1 MGQGTLT
8 LRNVA
13 SQSKFVRDL
22 WKHPETMKRV
32 SEALGVQV
40 QIIMEMEIGH
50 TNIQVSRNA
59 EMMFDYQTGEPSV
72 GKVEL
77 SEEERQ
83 YDPLKGESV
92 IPWQ

>member
-1 MGQGTLT
+1 MGKGTLT

-13 SQSKFVRDL
+13 PQSKFVRDL

-32 SEALGVQV
+32 SEVLGVEV
-40 QIIMEMEIGH
+40 DIIMEMEIGH
-50 TNIQVSRNA
+50 TNIQMCGEGA
-59 EMMFDYQTGEPSV
+59 MKFEYETGEPSV
-72 GKVEL
+72 EKVEL
-77 SEEERQ
+77 SEEEKK